1 MRVCHVVY
9 SYVPFDPRV
18 QREVSSLRLRGHEV
32 DIVCLRD
39 LGQPS
44 VEDLE
49 HVRIHRVP
57 LRAIRG
63 GMFRYAY
70 QYATFFLLASL
81 LLLRL
86 QLRRR
91 FNVVHVHSLPDF
103 QIFCALPSKAFGAS
117 LILDMHEAMPEI
129 LAARFELSMNHPLA
143 KVACAL
149 EALSGL
155 IADRVLTVNS
165 TIARLLE
172 ARGIDGRKLLVVMNS
187 TDRPPSVSASPDDLL
202 DRIALAGRTV
212 IVYAGGVDPE
222 RDLETVVRA
231 AAILS
236 KSRPVS
242 LLIFGKGP
250 ESYREELRGV
260 VRNAPPMLD
269 ARIGD
274 WIPPAKAVE
283 LVSLTDVGLVPYRR
297 NPLTEIAMPNKVFEY
312 AAAGKPMVVANLS
325 TLRGLWESSALF
337 YEPGDELDLARKM
350 ERIVSERDLA
360 MRLVRSAT
368 AVYERHTWAH
378 YEAELIHLYESLIQ
392 ERRMGSST
400 FTS

>member
-18 QREVSSLRLRGHEV
+18 QKEVSSLRLRGHEV

-86 QLRRR
+86 QLQRR

-202 DRIALAGRTV
+202 DRMALAGRTV

-250 ESYREELRGV
+250 ESYREELRGM

-274 WIPPAKAVE
+274 LSLYVIKRGERFAIRVKDPNSPVRKEFKGIDAFPPNPAYRIVAE
-283 LVSLTDVGLVPYRR
+283 FVPYDPPREVAVPTILGTTEKMKAPGYVKFKLAGR
-297 NPLTEIAMPNKVFEY
+297 ELTLE
-312 AAAGKPMVVANLS
+312 
-325 TLRGLWESSALF
+325 
-337 YEPGDELDLARKM
+337 
-350 ERIVSERDLA
+350 
-360 MRLVRSAT
+360 
-368 AVYERHTWAH
+368 
-378 YEAELIHLYESLIQ
+378 
-392 ERRMGSST
+392 
-400 FTS
+400 